1 MPRVDVTQ
9 SVTRPAVTRRR
20 AKHRPDP
27 VTRAVL
33 VSAASSIVR
42 EQGVG
47 ALTVADVLSRT
58 KLGTRAFYRHF
69 DSKDQLVQSVFLEM
83 ARAEVRRLRRKL
95 ARASNP
101 VEAVA
106 AWIDGR
112 LDLAFDASVRSD
124 LRNLS
129 LEAQSQMFAAPEVV
143 GPAYRELLNPLLQQL
158 ELGNKQGIFAEID
171 PPTVAELLHGAVWAV
186 VEQQWATGNCD
197 RAKARDAVLRFC
209 LSGLG
214 APEHMIAA
222 VITHR

>member
-1 MPRVDVTQ
+1 M
-9 SVTRPAVTRRR
+9 
-20 AKHRPDP
+20 
-27 VTRAVL
+27 
-33 VSAASSIVR
+33 
-42 EQGVG
+42 
-47 ALTVADVLSRT
+47 TVADVLSRT